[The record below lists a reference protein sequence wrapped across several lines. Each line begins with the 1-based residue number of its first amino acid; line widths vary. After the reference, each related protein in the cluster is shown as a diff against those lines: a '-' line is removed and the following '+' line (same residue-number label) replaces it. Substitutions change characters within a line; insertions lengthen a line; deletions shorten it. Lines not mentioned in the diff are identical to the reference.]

1 METRRQEQIS
11 KQLKTDIMGAWKSI
25 GRIISYPVLHPQRML
40 QGMGK
45 TTKAVVVGAG
55 AGYLGWEKLTTDKSL
70 TRIVGDAVI
79 GSEACDNVS
88 DTVSSVTQL
97 PGKAMDTI
105 DGLTQSVDGAT
116 SQMSGIGNFVH
127 NMTSGNFLDGIGNFF
142 SNIGNGKV
150 SGMSLLGLVASAF
163 LLFGRFGW
171 FGKIAGA
178 VLGMMI
184 LGNNMGAS
192 QSQAQQQ
199 SEAPQRQQGNAQ
211 TTKPVQS
218 SPQQP
223 LSIIIQTINS

>member
-1 METRRQEQIS
+1 
-11 KQLKTDIMGAWKSI
+11 MGAWKSI
-25 GRIISYPVLHPQRML
+25 GRIVAYPILHPQRTL
-40 QGMGK
+40 GAMGK
-45 TTKAVVVGAG
+45 TTTKVVVGAG
-55 AGYLGWEKLTTDKSL
+55 AGYVGWEKLTTDKSL

-79 GSEACDNVS
+79 GKEACDTVS
-88 DTVSSVTQL
+88 DTVSTVTQL

-142 SNIGNGKV
+142 SNIGNGRV

-178 VLGMMI
+178 ILGMMI

-192 QSQAQQQ
+192 QSHSQQQ
-199 SEAPQRQQGNAQ
+199 SEIPLRQQGNVQ
-211 TTKPVQS
+211 TPTPVS
-218 SPQQP
+218 SAPHTAVQQQP
-223 LSIIIQTINS
+223 SVPTIHR

>member
-1 METRRQEQIS
+1 
-11 KQLKTDIMGAWKSI
+11 MGAWKSI
-25 GRIISYPVLHPQRML
+25 AKVVAYPVTHPSRTL

-55 AGYLGWEKLTTDKSL
+55 AGYVGWEKLTTDKSL

-79 GSEACDNVS
+79 GKETCDSVGEGVS
-88 DTVSSVTQL
+88 AVASL
-97 PGKAMDTI
+97 PGKAVDTI

-116 SQMSGIGNFVH
+116 NSMSGIGKFVDNFK
-127 NMTSGNFLDGIGNFF
+127 SGNILDGIGNFF
-142 SNIGNGKV
+142 GNFMGGKV
-150 SGMSLLGLVASAF
+150 SGTSLLGLLTSAF

-192 QSQAQQQ
+192 QTQTQQQ
-199 SEAPQRQQGNAQ
+199 SQSEGQQRQQDNIQRSNTQSAQ
-211 TTKPVQS
+211 AM
-218 SPQQP
+218 PQQP
-223 LSIIIQTINS
+223 SVPIIHR

>member
-1 METRRQEQIS
+1 
-11 KQLKTDIMGAWKSI
+11 MGAWKSI
-25 GRIISYPVLHPQRML
+25 AKVVAYPVTHPNRTL

-55 AGYLGWEKLTTDKSL
+55 AGYVGWEKLTTDKSL

-79 GSEACDNVS
+79 GKETCDSVGEGVS
-88 DTVSSVTQL
+88 AVASL
-97 PGKAMDTI
+97 PGKAVDTI

-116 SQMSGIGNFVH
+116 NSMSGIGKFVDNFK
-127 NMTSGNFLDGIGNFF
+127 SGNILDGIGNFF
-142 SNIGNGKV
+142 GNFMGGKV
-150 SGMSLLGLVASAF
+150 SGTSLLGLLASAF

-192 QSQAQQQ
+192 QTQQQ
-199 SEAPQRQQGNAQ
+199 SQSEGQQRQSENTQRGTAQ
-211 TTKPVQS
+211 ST
-218 SPQQP
+218 QQTSVP
-223 LSIIIQTINS
+223 TIHR